1 MKLID
6 FNTNE
11 CIDFNVENSDKDTKF
26 NVGDHLR
33 TSKYKNMLGYERQHS
48 ILFRVN
54 FYCVKYSTA
63 EICNKRP

>member
-11 CIDFNVENSDKDTKF
+11 CIDFNVKNSDKDTKF

-33 TSKYKNMLGYERQHS
+33 TSKYKNMLGYER
-48 ILFRVN
+48 
-54 FYCVKYSTA
+54 
-63 EICNKRP
+63 